1 MEYEQIKDLIQTF
14 VGTDIQKLDLEYDN
28 LKMSLDRN
36 KYVQQVQNNTDS
48 EISETEISAV
58 QENTNVQI
66 VEDKEKELVKKSY
79 KEITAPIV
87 GCFYKASSPDAKP
100 FVQIG
105 DVVKSGQVVC
115 VIEAMKVINEITSE
129 YDGTVVDV
137 LVVDGELVEYGQ
149 PIIVLG

>member
-14 VGTDIQKLDLEYDN
+14 VDTDIQKLDLEYDN
-28 LKMSLDRN
+28 LKISLDRN
-36 KYVQQVQNNTDS
+36 KYMPTIQNN
-48 EISETEISAV
+48 IETEMLYSE
-58 QENTNVQI
+58 QENTNMQI
-66 VEDKEKELVKKSY
+66 VVDKVNENELVKKSY
-79 KEITAPIV
+79 KEVTAPIV
-87 GCFYKASSPDAKP
+87 GCFYKSSSPEAKP

-105 DVVKSGQVVC
+105 DSVKSGQVVC

-137 LVVDGELVEYGQ
+137 LVADGELVEYGQ